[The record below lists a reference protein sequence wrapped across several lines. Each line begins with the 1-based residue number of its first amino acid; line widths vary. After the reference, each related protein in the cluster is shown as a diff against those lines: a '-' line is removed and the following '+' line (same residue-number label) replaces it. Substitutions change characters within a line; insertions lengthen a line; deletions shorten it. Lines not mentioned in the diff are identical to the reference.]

1 MPKRMSTSGAH
12 EDGEGRRQSFDL
24 DLNDEKPKD
33 SPRHRATITV
43 DQDVSIAHVL
53 RDPYIGG
60 PLLILALA
68 LLSQTRYVGLGEY
81 MGFENGAGFNA
92 ILLTLTSGISTGIG
106 GLIVV
111 LWPGVG
117 RREVAASMAF
127 AGGVMIYLAFV
138 EMMPEALAE
147 VGHLKAN
154 GAMFA
159 GMGLIAVL
167 VTVLPDP
174 DVHLDASAD
183 EVRRHML
190 RIGYHTAIGLAAHNM
205 PEGVAVFMACLR
217 GQRTGL
223 LLMLAMA
230 LHNVPEG
237 VAVAMPIYA
246 ATGSRWLA
254 LRFSLISG
262 LVEPVS
268 AVAVGFGFS
277 RFLTP
282 SAVKARPAPPRPAPR
297 APPRRAQGPTHIGI
311 PLIQALRPSAY
322 RLGSG
327 HT

>member
-1 MPKRMSTSGAH
+1 
-12 EDGEGRRQSFDL
+12 
-24 DLNDEKPKD
+24 
-33 SPRHRATITV
+33 
-43 DQDVSIAHVL
+43 
-53 RDPYIGG
+53 
-60 PLLILALA
+60 
-68 LLSQTRYVGLGEY
+68 

-92 ILLTLTSGISTGIG
+92 ILLTLTSGISTGPPRP
-106 GLIVV
+106 L
-111 LWPGVG
+111 PTPPRG
-117 RREVAASMAF
+117 RRPEAAAAAQGS
-127 AGGVMIYLAFV
+127 GPDCGRGVMIYLAFV

-282 SAVKARPAPPRPAPR
+282 SAVKVILAGVSGMMGFISFHELVPTAQRHIPPMHASL
-297 APPRRAQGPTHIGI
+297 AVVSGMAVISFSVF
-311 PLIQALRPSAY
+311 L
-322 RLGSG
+322 LGMSS
-327 HT
+327 